1 MNVDQLTIFLDVSES
16 QNFSVTANKLG
27 ISQSAVSRAIAS
39 LEDELGIVL
48 LSRGRFG
55 ARLTE
60 IGEQMLDHARQ
71 IVRTRALMERDAN
84 VVRGLDGGRVKVA
97 SFRSAATH
105 LVPPAI
111 SQLTQRFPNIE
122 VSLKESDPLDVEQA
136 LREGIADV
144 GLVPLPRSSDFE
156 TWEIIR
162 DEFVVLLPEGDD
174 PPGARLTWEKL
185 ARYSFILHSYAECT
199 SMLREHWQAFDQPF
213 EVAYEIREDST
224 ILSMVAQGLGAAI
237 LPHLATIPLPE
248 GVQSF
253 PLPVPLERSIGV
265 AVMAN
270 ADLSPATH
278 QFVDVLR
285 KTGLFA

>member
-1 MNVDQLTIFLDVSES
+1 MNVDQLAIFLDVSES

-48 LSRGRFG
+48 LARGRFG

-60 IGEQMLDHARQ
+60 IGEIMQSHAHAIIQ
-71 IVRTRALMERDAN
+71 TRALMERDAN
-84 VVRGLDGGRVKVA
+84 VVRGLDGGRVRVA

-122 VSLKESDPLDVEQA
+122 IVLKESDPPDVEQA
-136 LREGIADV
+136 LRDGIADV

-156 TWEIIR
+156 TWEIAR
-162 DEFVVLLPEGDD
+162 DEFVVLLPDGDIRSGD
-174 PPGARLTWEKL
+174 RLTWEKL
-185 ARYSFILHSYAECT
+185 AEYSFILHSYAECT
-199 SMLREHWQAFDQPF
+199 SMLREHWQTVGQPF
-213 EVAYEIREDST
+213 NVAYEIKEDST

-237 LPHLATIPLPE
+237 LPHLAAIPLPD
-248 GVQSF
+248 GVKSF
-253 PLPVPLERSIGV
+253 QLPVPLERSIGV
-265 AVMAN
+265 AVLAN
-270 ADLSPATH
+270 ADIPPAVH
-278 QFVDVLR
+278 QFLDVLR